1 MSSLFFH
8 VLSWPTFLILLL
20 VFGFA
25 PGAALRL
32 IVLAFDRE
40 DPRRQELLA
49 ELHAVPRVERP
60 FWVAEQLE
68 VALIEGLGYRLQWA
82 ATGRIIHRWHL
93 ESGVERNR
101 QYPDTFE
108 IPDEDLRLAVVP
120 GLVVKLLFEMRD
132 GWGERMWVTVTAVK
146 RRHLVGTLVNQPVG
160 IPRLMPGDT
169 VKFKRDH
176 IIGID
181 LPYDE
186 ESEAA
191 DDDPDGQDFEM
202 FHHHCNAP
210 ELPPAPPLS
219 SS

>member
-40 DPRRQELLA
+40 DPRRRELLA

-60 FWVAEQLE
+60 FWVAEQFE
-68 VALIEGLGYRLQWA
+68 VALTEGLGYRLRWA

-93 ESGVERNR
+93 ESGVERSR
-101 QYPDTFE
+101 QYPDTFL
-108 IPDEDLRLAVVP
+108 IPDEELRRAVLP
-120 GLVVKLLFEMRD
+120 GLVVKLLFEMRA

-146 RRHLVGTLVNQPVG
+146 GRHLVGTLINEPVG

-169 VKFKRDH
+169 IKFTPDH

-181 LPYDE
+181 LPYIE
-186 ESEAA
+186 EAESA
-191 DDDPDGQDFEM
+191 DDDPSGEELYS

-210 ELPPAPPLS
+210 ELPS
-219 SS
+219 